1 MVRINLLP
9 REILEKRKWD
19 RWYPYVFIA
28 AAIAVLVVAAIW
40 VILQFQM
47 VQKNNELQTTN
58 ETIAQL
64 NKQAD
69 SFAIF
74 EQQQQQLEARQK
86 VIEGALAG
94 RVDMAR
100 VAEEI
105 SLILPDEVWISRIA
119 AGEQTGLTMDMF
131 TLASKE
137 DKFDRSFKSVAKTL
151 VRLASL
157 EQLRDVWL
165 TSATNVNYKDF
176 YVPPV
181 SPGATPMASVD
192 TSVPAVSFQ
201 TTAKIVIPAAPA
213 AATNSV
219 PAPPSTP
226 GQ

>member
-9 REILEKRKWD
+9 REILEKRRWD
-19 RWYPYVFIA
+19 RWYPYIFVG
-28 AAIAVLVVAAIW
+28 AAIAIVIVGVTW
-40 VILQFQM
+40 GILQYQM
-47 VQKNNELQTTN
+47 IQKNNELQTTN

-86 VIEGALAG
+86 VIDGALAG

-100 VAEEI
+100 LAEEV
-105 SLILPDEVWISRIA
+105 SLILPDEVWISQVT
-119 AGEQTGLTMDMF
+119 AGEQTGLTMSMF

-157 EQLRDVWL
+157 EQLKDVWL
-165 TSATNVNYKDF
+165 TSATNVSYQDF
-176 YVPPV
+176 YVPPAAV
-181 SPGATPMASVD
+181 GGAPSASIEA
-192 TSVPAVSFQ
+192 SVPAVSFQ